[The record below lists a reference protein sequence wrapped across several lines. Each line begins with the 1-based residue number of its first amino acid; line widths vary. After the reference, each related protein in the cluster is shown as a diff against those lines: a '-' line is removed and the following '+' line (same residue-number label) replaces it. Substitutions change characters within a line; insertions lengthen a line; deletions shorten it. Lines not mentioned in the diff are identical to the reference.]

1 MHTKTFEIRD
11 KGTFIPVIATL
22 MVPTEEADG
31 FLLYRSG
38 FRGAP
43 VELVMLCRM
52 DANGVRN
59 CASYDPFSWDNRTMG
74 TAHQHIEQ
82 NWDSLRSGDVID
94 VEFILNETQ
103 KPKKSE
109 RFE

>member
-1 MHTKTFEIRD
+1 MIHTKTFEIRD
-11 KGTFIPVIATL
+11 RGTFIPVIATEMIGDTGQDQYL
-22 MVPTEEADG
+22 FNRA
-31 FLLYRSG
+31 G
-38 FRGAP
+38 FRGDTCF
-43 VELVMLCRM
+43 MLCRM

-74 TAHQHIEQ
+74 EAHQHIEQ
-82 NWDSLRSGDVID
+82 NWHSLNSGDVID

-103 KPKKSE
+103 KPNKSE